1 MTRHLPPRVVDVLRA
16 AITWNRGLQ
25 VALPR
30 GVHSVQYA
38 NLLQS
43 IDALTPAD
51 LSAVGLGDSGDD
63 SDEVL
68 A

>member
-1 MTRHLPPRVVDVLRA
+1 VLALLRA
-16 AITWNRGLQ
+16 ALAWNRGLQ

-38 NLLQS
+38 NLLRS
-43 IDALTPAD
+43 IDALTPSD
-51 LSAVGLGDSGDD
+51 LSAVGLGDSGDA